1 MFESAEIGHQIDKET
16 YDAAVP
22 ELRQALL
29 EAQMELRQQARFPVF
44 ILISGLE
51 GAGKGET
58 VKLLNEW
65 MDPRMIRVENFDQQ
79 SDEELARPP
88 YWRYWRRMPP
98 KGQIGIF
105 FGNWYSQMLQGR
117 VHKHIDDAQLDQA
130 IDSAERFERMLCDEG
145 ALIFSF
151 RFHPSKQQMKARF
164 KALEDDPRHSWRL
177 SPLDWQQSKTY
188 DRFVRYGERIL
199 APQQSRLRAL
209 VRGRGRGPALPQPE
223 RRAHPARRPA
233 GGAEDQEP
241 PAAPSPCRAGGGEHR
256 QSRPG
261 RQPGHDPEP
270 GQGQLP
276 AAAGG
281 RTGAPGAACCATSA
295 SAAMPWWRCSRAT
308 MRRARAGAIRRMTGS
323 AGPAPVPHRADGG
336 ADGGRAGAALP
347 VALLAAHPRRAASF
361 TMFDRSWYGRVLVER
376 VEGFCSS
383 GRLAARLQRDQRLR
397 GAAHRRR
404 AWCWSSSG
412 WRSTSRPS
420 CERFQEREQTAFK
433 RFKITEDDWRN
444 RDKWAHYIDAVND
457 MVDRTSTEI
466 APWTLVEAND
476 KRFARVKV
484 LRTLNEALEAAFA
497 RKPK

>member
-44 ILISGLE
+44 ILISGVE

-145 ALIFSF
+145 ALIFKF
-151 RFHPSKQQMKARF
+151 WFHLSKQQMKARF

-199 APQQSRLRAL
+199 RRSSRDYAPWYVVEGVDERYRSLSVGRILLEGLQAALKTKSRPQPHPHAAPVAASIDNRGLVDSLDMTQSLDKDSYQQQLVAEQARLATLMRDKRFRRHAL
-209 VRGRGRGPALPQPE
+209 VAVFEGN
-223 RRAHPARRPA
+223 
-233 GGAEDQEP
+233 D
-241 PAAPSPCRAGGGEHR
+241 
-256 QSRPG
+256 
-261 RQPGHDPEP
+261 
-270 GQGQLP
+270 
-276 AAAGG
+276 AAGKG
-281 RTGAPGAACCATSA
+281 
-295 SAAMPWWRCSRAT
+295 
-308 MRRARAGAIRRMTGS
+308 GAIRRM
-323 AGPAPVPHRADGG
+323 AEALDPRQYRIVPIAAPTEEERAQPYLWRFWRHIP
-336 ADGGRAGAALP
+336 GRGQ
-347 VALLAAHPRRAASF
+347 F
-361 TMFDRSWYGRVLVER
+361 TVFDRSWYGRVLVER
-376 VEGFCSS
+376 VEGFCSQADWLRAYNEINDFEEQLTDA
-383 GRLAARLQRDQRLR
+383 GVVLVKFWLAIDQQTQL
-397 GAAHRRR
+397 
-404 AWCWSSSG
+404 
-412 WRSTSRPS
+412 
-420 CERFQEREQTAFK
+420 ERFQEREQNPLK
-433 RFKITEDDWRN
+433 RFKITEEDWRN
-444 RDKWAHYIDAVND
+444 REKWPLYVDAVND

-484 LRTLNEALEAAFA
+484 LRTINDALEAAFA